1 MNFPLQHMC
10 VCVVIKQ
17 KYLVLSAPN
26 LSRKTK
32 QHFQPAQPSPCLC
45 CVWVCIH
52 TQRLAESVV
61 VKTWARAE
69 EGSQPLDRLCSRA
82 KPKLG
87 LSRFNVLLKESLFV
101 FIIDLSFYFL
111 L

>member
-1 MNFPLQHMC
+1 MWLLNKNTWRSLHPTFHVKLNSISSLLSQVLAFA
-10 VCVVIKQ
+10 VCE
-17 KYLVLSAPN
+17 
-26 LSRKTK
+26 R
-32 QHFQPAQPSPCLC
+32 
-45 CVWVCIH
+45 VCIH